1 MPHANC
7 RRSSPRPS
15 TGAPTRRCPTASW
28 ASAYRRRSATAPTAC
43 ATAPAER
50 PQAPPGSA
58 RCNTPLN
65 CPEPPPVPHS
75 QPLCSRRYRGPS
87 PIVFVITIM
96 SESTVRLG
104 RQRPTAFGR
113 RGCVAVYQ
121 ERFHSDSGSS
131 ALQRWS
137 HVRSSAHTFICRSPA
152 RSAPAQG
159 RAQRLRRGGSPCG
172 KEFFIL
178 ALIGCVPEQQQTTLQ
193 VSRAG
198 GCPQTPSG
206 GHGAVAWRL
215 GVVVRSV
222 GLPYHDIPGR
232 L

>member
-50 PQAPPGSA
+50 PPAPTGSA
-58 RCNTPLN
+58 RCNTPLTR
-65 CPEPPPVPHS
+65 PEPPPVPHS
-75 QPLCSRRYRGPS
+75 QPLCSGRYRGPS
-87 PIVFVITIM
+87 PTVFVITIM

-121 ERFHSDSGSS
+121 ERFHSDRGC
-131 ALQRWS
+131 
-137 HVRSSAHTFICRSPA
+137 FSPA
-152 RSAPAQG
+152 TVVSCQEQCPPIYLPIPCAQRAGSQG

-198 GCPQTPSG
+198 GCPQTPAVDTAQWQG
-206 GHGAVAWRL
+206 G
-215 GVVVRSV
+215 
-222 GLPYHDIPGR
+222 
-232 L
+232 